1 MLLSLLIIIPFFS
14 SFFSFFSYRLHKNLP
29 RWIALLGIILT
40 FLFLIQIFFQEK
52 AHFFQTKYSP
62 NWDCQLI
69 VPWIS
74 RFGIEFNIAIDGF
87 SIVMLI
93 FSSLLSIIAVFCSW
107 NEIKKNEG
115 FFYFNFMLVFTGI
128 IGIFISFD
136 LFLFFCFWEIMLLP
150 MYFLIVLWSD
160 KDEKNKNFLAANKF
174 FLYGQT
180 SGLILLSSILLL
192 VFSYYESTNI
202 LTFNYNLLLDKPI
215 NRYIEYIVMIGFFL
229 AFAIKMPIVP
239 FHGWLPDVHSQSIS
253 CGAVEIIGVLLKTAP
268 YALLRYNLVLF
279 PYSTEKFSLIAI
291 FLGLLS
297 IFYGSWLAFSQK
309 NIKRLIAYSSIS
321 HMGLILIGIYSNNE
335 IALQGVVVQILS
347 NSLTTA
353 ALCILSGQLYK
364 RFKTQN
370 MNEMGGLWSRIYWI
384 PGFSLFFS
392 LANLG
397 IPGTGNF
404 IGEFLILSGLFQ
416 VLPFASILATMG
428 IVFSSIYS
436 LNIIQ
441 NIFYGP
447 YKKNFSIFFVKK
459 QELCIIIALIFM
471 LVFLG
476 LNPQKII
483 DISYNPIHNIQ
494 KEFNNSILKIRL

>member
-14 SFFSFFSYRLHKNLP
+14 GLFSFLSYRLHANLP
-29 RWIALLGIILT
+29 RWIALSGIILT
-40 FLFLIQIFFQEK
+40 LLMIMQIFFQE
-52 AHFFQTKYSP
+52 HYNFFQIEHYP
-62 NWDCQLI
+62 HWDRQLI
-69 VPWIS
+69 LPWIS

-87 SIVMLI
+87 SIIMLI
-93 FSSLLSIIAVFCSW
+93 FSSFLSIIAVLCSW
-107 NEIKKNEG
+107 NEIKKNQG
-115 FFYFNFMLVFTGI
+115 FFYFNFMFVLTGI
-128 IGIFISFD
+128 IGVFISFD
-136 LFLFFCFWEIMLLP
+136 LFLFFCFWEIMLFP
-150 MYFLIVLWSD
+150 MYFLISLWSNQT
-160 KDEKNKNFLAANKF
+160 ENKQNILAANKF

-192 VFSYYESTNI
+192 VFSYYQSTNL
-202 LTFNYNLLLDKPI
+202 LTFNYNLLLNTPI

-229 AFAIKMPIVP
+229 SFAIKMPIVP
-239 FHGWLPDVHSQSIS
+239 FHGWLPDVHSQSVS
-253 CGAVEIIGVLLKTAP
+253 CGTVEIIGVLLKTAP
-268 YALLRYNLVLF
+268 YALLRYNLALF

-291 FLGLLS
+291 FLGILS
-297 IFYGSWLAFSQK
+297 IFYGAWLAFSQK

-321 HMGLILIGIYSNNE
+321 HMGLILIAIYSNNE
-335 IALQGVVVQILS
+335 IAMQGVVIQILS
-347 NSLTTA
+347 NSLTSS

-370 MNEMGGLWSRIYWI
+370 MNEMGGLWSCIYWI

-416 VLPFASILATMG
+416 SFPFISILATIG
-428 IVFSSIYS
+428 IIFSSIYS

-441 NIFYGP
+441 RIFYGP
-447 YKKNFSIFFVKK
+447 CKKNCSMFFINR
-459 QELCIIIALIFM
+459 QELFITIALIFM

-476 LNPQKII
+476 LNPQKVINT
-483 DISYNPIHNIQ
+483 SYNSIHNIQ
-494 KEFNNSILKIRL
+494 KKFNNSILKIRL